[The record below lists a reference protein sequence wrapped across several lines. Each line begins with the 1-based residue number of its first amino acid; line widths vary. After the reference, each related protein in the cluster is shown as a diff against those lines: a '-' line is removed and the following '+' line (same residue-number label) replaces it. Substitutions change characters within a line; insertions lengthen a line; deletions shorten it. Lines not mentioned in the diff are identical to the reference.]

1 MQNFFIKG
9 RDNPVVINFSFNDGL
24 SLSMFDRIVFQIG
37 PEEYAT
43 DTNPDKVVVDGNSL
57 IISVGDTT
65 ALEFGRYLPVITG
78 YNATYNDGYVLT
90 GKSNPVLSTPV
101 DIRGI
106 G

>member
-1 MQNFFIKG
+1 MKNFFIKG

-24 SLSMFDRIVFQIG
+24 SLSMFDRVVFEIG
-37 PEEYAT
+37 TEEYAT

-57 IISVGDTT
+57 IVSIGDAT
-65 ALEFGRYLPVITG
+65 ALDIGRYLPVITG
-78 YNATYNDGYVLT
+78 YNAAYNDGYLLT

-101 DIRGI
+101 DIRDI